1 MAFLKQH
8 RNATLEL
15 NGRKL
20 KGNFEVSLT
29 NASDRQAITE
39 MVNEIRK
46 QLREFDPSK
55 PKKKTPK
62 KKLVLRGSKKKNVVT
77 VRKVKRKV
85 KRKA

>member
-20 KGNFEVSLT
+20 KVTCEVSLT
-29 NASDRQAITE
+29 NQSDRQVLME

-62 KKLVLRGSKKKNVVT
+62 KKLVLRGSKKKVVT
-77 VRKVKRKV
+77 VRKVKRKA